1 MDIRKTLEF
10 EENLYKLINS
20 CGLPVDTAFY
30 VLKSVYL
37 DFKHTLEEYA
47 KKENGN
53 GITTE
58 EQTIYIDNSSDT
70 NETAK

>member
-10 EENLYKLINS
+10 EENLYKFINS

-47 KKENGN
+47 KKENSN

-70 NETAK
+70 SETAK